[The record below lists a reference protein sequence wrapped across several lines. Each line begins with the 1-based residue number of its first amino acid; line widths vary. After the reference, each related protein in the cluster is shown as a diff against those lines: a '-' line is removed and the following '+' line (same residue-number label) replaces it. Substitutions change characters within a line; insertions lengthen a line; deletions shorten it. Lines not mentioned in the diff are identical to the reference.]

1 MTHTETHVERVREG
15 GGGGAAMA
23 FIIGGLLV
31 VVALIAWF
39 VFAGGQ
45 VPAAPSG
52 TNLDVDIDAPAAP
65 SLPEVNL
72 QAPEVNL
79 PAIEPAG

>member
-39 VFAGGQ
+39 IFSGGQ

-52 TNLDVDIDAPAAP
+52 TDLDVDIRAPSAPALPEVELPAAP
-65 SLPEVNL
+65 R
-72 QAPEVNL
+72 
-79 PAIEPAG
+79 PAG